1 MVKKVL
7 KFGGTS
13 VGTIERIQHVANI
26 VQKEHLA
33 GNQVIVVVS
42 AMSGKTNELIS
53 LSKKISEDFK
63 KREFDVLLSSGEQ
76 VTSAL
81 LAGAL
86 VKLKINAKSWLNWQI
101 PILTEGEH
109 TNARIINMGI
119 KKINDFLNNQK
130 GVAIIPGFQ
139 GISKN
144 GDITTIGRGGSDA
157 TAVAVAKIFNAES
170 CEIYT
175 DVDGVFST
183 DPNKI
188 PVAKKIDK
196 ISYDEMLEL
205 SSLGAKVMQSSAVQ
219 TAMIYD
225 IPLEVRSTFTDR
237 QGTKIFDQENIDYTK
252 SVTGVAYSKDDAKIT
267 VIGVEDKPGVAANI
281 FEPLSKAQINI
292 DMVIQNI
299 SLDQKTTDITF
310 TIKREDVS
318 KTLNILKNN
327 KEIDYKNI
335 THNDKVAKVSIV
347 GAGMVSTP
355 GITYRMFRALSNEKI
370 NILAIS
376 TSEIKLSVIIDEDNT
391 LNAIKKLHTIFDLD

>member
-13 VGTIERIQHVANI
+13 VGTIERIQHVAKI
-26 VQKEHLA
+26 VKKEHDS

-42 AMSGKTNELIS
+42 AMAGKTNELIKFSKVVS
-53 LSKKISEDFK
+53 LNFDG
-63 KREFDVLLSSGEQ
+63 RELDVLLSSGEQ
-76 VTSAL
+76 VTCAL

-86 VKLKINAKSWLNWQI
+86 IEQKINAKSFLNWQL

-109 TNARIINMGI
+109 NNARIVNMNTE
-119 KKINDFLNNQK
+119 KVNNFLKN

-157 TAVAVAKIFNAES
+157 TAVAVAKLFNTDS

-175 DVDGVFST
+175 DVDGIYSS

-188 PVAKKIDK
+188 PVAKKINK

-219 TAMIYD
+219 TAMMYN
-225 IPLEVRSTFTDR
+225 IPLEVKSTFTNR
-237 QGTKIFDQENIDYTK
+237 KGTKIFDQQNIDYSK

-267 VIGVEDKPGVAANI
+267 LTGVADKPGVAANI
-281 FEPLSKAQINI
+281 FEPLNKSQINV

-299 SLDQKTTDITF
+299 SSDEKTTDITF
-310 TIKREDVS
+310 TIKRDDLL
-318 KTLNILKNN
+318 KTIKILKENSN
-327 KEIDYKNI
+327 ISYKNI
-335 THNDKVAKVSIV
+335 SHNDKVAKISIV

-355 GITYRMFRALSNEKI
+355 GVTYKMFRGLADEKI

-376 TSEIKLSVIIDEDNT
+376 TSEIKLSVIIGEENT
-391 LNAIKKLHTIFDLD
+391 LNAVKKLHTIFELD

>member
-1 MVKKVL
+1 MVKKIL

-13 VGTIERIQHVANI
+13 VGTVERIQHVANI
-26 VQKEHLA
+26 IKKEYDSGSQIIA
-33 GNQVIVVVS
+33 VVS
-42 AMSGKTNELIS
+42 AMSGKTNELIN
-53 LSKKISEDFK
+53 LSKSIAGDFN
-63 KREFDVLLSSGEQ
+63 KRELDVLLSSGEQ
-76 VTSAL
+76 VTCAL

-86 VKLKINAKSWLNWQI
+86 IELNINAKSWLNWQI

-109 TNARIINMGI
+109 TNARIVNMNLE
-119 KKINDFLNNQK
+119 KVNNFLKK
-130 GVAIIPGFQ
+130 GVAVIPGFQ

-157 TAVAVAKIFNAES
+157 TAVAIAKLFNADS

-188 PVAKKIDK
+188 PVAKKIEK
-196 ISYDEMLEL
+196 ISFDEMLEL

-219 TAMIYD
+219 TAMMYD

-237 QGTKIFDQENIDYTK
+237 KGTKIFSQQNIDYTK

-267 VIGVEDKPGVAANI
+267 LIGVEDKPGVAANI
-281 FEPLSKAQINI
+281 FEPLNKAQINV

-299 SLDQKTTDITF
+299 SSDQSTTDITF
-310 TIKREDVS
+310 TIKRDVLK
-318 KTLNILKNN
+318 KT
-327 KEIDYKNI
+327 KEILESNQNIKYKDL
-335 THNDKVAKVSIV
+335 THNDKVAKISIV

-355 GITYRMFRALSNEKI
+355 GVTYRMFRGLAEEKI

-376 TSEIKLSVIIDEDNT
+376 TSEIKLSVIIDEENT
-391 LNAIKKLHTIFDLD
+391 LNAVKKLHTIFELN

>member
-1 MVKKVL
+1 MVKKIL

-13 VGTIERIQHVANI
+13 VGTIDRIQHVASI
-26 VQKEHLA
+26 IKKEHSS
-33 GNQVIVVVS
+33 GNKVIAIVS
-42 AMSGKTNELIS
+42 AMAGKTNELIK
-53 LSKKISEDFK
+53 LSKEISANFD

-76 VTSAL
+76 VSCAL
-81 LAGAL
+81 LSGAL
-86 VKLKINAKSWLNWQI
+86 IKLHINAKSWLNWQI
-101 PILTEGEH
+101 PILTEGENA
-109 TNARIINMGI
+109 NARIINI
-119 KKINDFLNNQK
+119 NIEKINKFLDED

-139 GISKN
+139 GVAKN

-157 TAVAVAKIFNAES
+157 TAVAFAKLFNADC

-219 TAMIYD
+219 TAMMYN
-225 IPLEVRSTFTDR
+225 IPLEVKSTFSDR
-237 QGTKIFDQENIDYTK
+237 KGTKIFSQENIDYKK
-252 SVTGVAYSKDDAKIT
+252 SVTGVAYSKDDAKVT
-267 VIGVEDKPGVAANI
+267 MIGVDDKPGIAANI
-281 FEPLSKAQINI
+281 FEPLSKAQINV

-299 SLDQKTTDITF
+299 SSDQKTTDITF
-310 TIKREDVS
+310 TVKRDDV
-318 KTLNILKNN
+318 LNTKKILKDNN
-327 KEIDYKNI
+327 KISYKDI
-335 THNDKVAKVSIV
+335 VYNDKVSKISIV

-355 GITYRMFRALSNEKI
+355 GVTFRMFRALSDEGI

-376 TSEIKLSVIIDEDNT
+376 TSEIKLSVIIEEENT
-391 LNAIKKLHTIFDLD
+391 LNAIKKLHTTFDLD

>member
-13 VGTIERIQHVANI
+13 VGTVERIQHVANI
-26 VQKEHLA
+26 IKKEQSS
-33 GNQVIVVVS
+33 GTKVIAVLS
-42 AMSGKTNELIS
+42 AMAGKTDELIK
-53 LSKKISEDFK
+53 LSNEISVEFN
-63 KREFDVLLSSGEQ
+63 KREFDVLISSGEQ
-76 VTSAL
+76 VTCAL
-81 LAGAL
+81 LSGAL
-86 VKLKINAKSWLNWQI
+86 IKLNIKAKSWMNWQI
-101 PILTEGEH
+101 PILTDGEH
-109 TNARIINMGI
+109 ANSRIINMNVE
-119 KKINDFLNNQK
+119 KIDKYLEEG

-144 GDITTIGRGGSDA
+144 GDITSIGRGGSDA
-157 TAVAVAKIFNAES
+157 TAVAVAKIFKADA

-196 ISYDEMLEL
+196 ISFDEMLEL

-219 TAMIYD
+219 TAMMYD
-225 IPLEVRSTFTDR
+225 IPLEVRSTFTER
-237 QGTKIFDQENIDYTK
+237 KGTKIFSQENIDYTK
-252 SVTGVAYSKDDAKIT
+252 SVTGVAYSKDDAKVTI
-267 VIGVEDKPGVAANI
+267 IGVEDKPGVAANI
-281 FEPLSKAQINI
+281 FEPLSKANINV

-299 SLDQKTTDITF
+299 SSDQKTTDITF
-310 TIKREDVS
+310 TVKRDEVS
-318 KTLNILKNN
+318 KTEILLKDNSTIKY
-327 KEIDYKNI
+327 KEIIQNK
-335 THNDKVAKVSIV
+335 KVSKVSIV

-355 GITYRMFRALSNEKI
+355 GVTYRMFRALSDEGI

-391 LNAIKKLHTIFDLD
+391 LKAVKKLHTIFDLD

>member
-13 VGTIERIQHVANI
+13 VGTVERISYVANI
-26 VQKEHLA
+26 IKKEHST
-33 GNQVIVVVS
+33 GNKIIAVVS
-42 AMSGKTNELIS
+42 AMSGKTNELI
-53 LSKKISEDFK
+53 KISKEISEEFS
-63 KREFDVLLSSGEQ
+63 KRELDVLLSSGEQ

-81 LAGAL
+81 LSGAL
-86 VKLKINAKSWLNWQI
+86 IKLGIKAKSWMNWQI
-101 PILTEGEH
+101 PILTDGEH
-109 TNARIINMGI
+109 SNARIINMHI
-119 KKINDFLNNQK
+119 DKIDKFLDED
-130 GVAIIPGFQ
+130 GVVIIPGFQ

-157 TAVAVAKIFNAES
+157 TAVAVAKILSADT

-175 DVDGVFST
+175 DVDGVYST

-219 TAMIYD
+219 TAMMYD
-225 IPLEVRSTFTDR
+225 IPLEVKSTFSER
-237 QGTKIFDQENIDYTK
+237 KGTKIFNQDNIDYTK
-252 SVTGVAYSKDDAKIT
+252 SVTGVAYSKDDAKVTI
-267 VIGVEDKPGVAANI
+267 IGVEDRPGVAANI
-281 FEPLSKAQINI
+281 FEPLSKAQINV

-299 SLDQKTTDITF
+299 SSDHKTTDITF
-310 TIKREDVS
+310 TVKRDDVL
-318 KTLNILKNN
+318 KTKQILKESAKIKYREIVENN
-327 KEIDYKNI
+327 
-335 THNDKVAKVSIV
+335 KVAKISIV

-355 GITYRMFRALSNEKI
+355 GVTYRMFRALSDENI

-376 TSEIKLSVIIDEDNT
+376 TSEIKLSVIIEEDNT
-391 LNAIKKLHTIFDLD
+391 LKAIKKLHTTFELE

>member
-13 VGTIERIQHVANI
+13 VGSIDRIQHVAKI
-26 VQKEHLA
+26 IEKEHKK
-33 GNQVIVVVS
+33 GNQLIVVVS
-42 AMSGKTNELIS
+42 AMSGKTNELLD
-53 LSKKISEDFK
+53 LSKNISDSFD
-63 KREFDVLLSSGEQ
+63 KRELDVLLSSGEQ

-86 VKLKINAKSWLNWQI
+86 INLKIEAKSYLNWQI
-101 PILTEGEH
+101 PILTEGENA
-109 TNARIINMGI
+109 NARIVNIHTD
-119 KKINDFLNNQK
+119 KINKFLKKK

-144 GDITTIGRGGSDA
+144 GNITTIGRGGSDA
-157 TAVAVAKIFNAES
+157 SAVAIAKIFNTDF

-188 PVAKKIDK
+188 PIAKKIEK

-219 TAMIYD
+219 TAMIYN
-225 IPLEVRSTFTDR
+225 IPLEVKSTFTDR
-237 QGTKIFDQENIDYTK
+237 DGTKIFGQESIDYTK

-267 VIGVEDKPGVAANI
+267 LIGVEDKPGVAANI
-281 FEPLSKAQINI
+281 FEPLNKSQINV

-299 SLDQKTTDITF
+299 STDGKKTDITF
-310 TIKREDVS
+310 TTKRQDCKNAISLIESNKKIKYE
-318 KTLNILKNN
+318 KM
-327 KEIDYKNI
+327 YM
-335 THNDKVAKVSIV
+335 NDKVAKISIV
-347 GAGMVSTP
+347 GAGMVATP
-355 GITYRMFRALSNEKI
+355 GITFKMFRSLADENI
-370 NILAIS
+370 NMLAIS
-376 TSEIKLSVIIDEDNT
+376 TSEIKISVIIEEKLTID
-391 LNAIKKLHTIFDLD
+391 AVKKLHKTFNLD

>member
-13 VGTIERIQHVANI
+13 VGSIDRIQHVAKI
-26 VQKEHLA
+26 IKKEYDT
-33 GNQVIVVVS
+33 GSQVIVVVS
-42 AMSGKTNELIS
+42 AMAGKTNELVKF
-53 LSKKISEDFK
+53 SKNISENFD
-63 KREFDVLLSSGEQ
+63 KRELDVLLSSGEQ
-76 VTSAL
+76 ITCAL
-81 LAGAL
+81 LSGCL
-86 VKLKINAKSWLNWQI
+86 LKFKVNAKSWLNWQI
-101 PILTEGEH
+101 PILTDGEH
-109 TNARIINMGI
+109 ANARIINMNVS
-119 KKINDFLNNQK
+119 KINSFIEK

-139 GISKN
+139 GVSKN
-144 GDITTIGRGGSDA
+144 GDVTTIGRGGSDA
-157 TAVAVAKIFNAES
+157 TAVAVAKLFKADA

-175 DVDGVFST
+175 DVDGVFSS

-219 TAMIYD
+219 TAMMYD
-225 IPLEVRSTFTDR
+225 IPLQVRSTFTDR
-237 QGTKIFDQENIDYTK
+237 KGTKIFDQENIDYSK

-267 VIGVEDKPGVAANI
+267 LIGVQDKPGVAADI
-281 FEPLSKAQINI
+281 FEPLNKAQINV

-299 SLDQKTTDITF
+299 SSDEKTTDITF
-310 TIKREDVS
+310 TIKREDLI
-318 KTLNILKNN
+318 KTKDILSNN
-327 KEIDYKNI
+327 MKINYKTI

-355 GITYRMFRALSNEKI
+355 GVTYKMFRGLADEKI

-376 TSEIKLSVIIDEDNT
+376 SSEIKLSVIIDEEKT
-391 LNAIKKLHTIFDLD
+391 LIAVKKLHTIFDLD

>member
-33 GNQVIVVVS
+33 GNHVIVVVS

-53 LSKKISEDFK
+53 LSKKISEDFD

-86 VKLKINAKSWLNWQI
+86 VKLKINARSWLNWQI

-109 TNARIINMGI
+109 TNARIINMSI

-157 TAVAVAKIFNAES
+157 TAVAVAKLFNAES

-267 VIGVEDKPGVAANI
+267 VIGVEDKPGVAADI

-327 KEIDYKNI
+327 KEVDYKNI

-355 GITYRMFRALSNEKI
+355 GITYRMFRALSNENI

>member
-13 VGTIERIQHVANI
+13 VGTVERIQHVANI
-26 VQKEHLA
+26 IKKEQSA
-33 GNQVIVVVS
+33 GNKIIVVVS
-42 AMSGKTNELIS
+42 AMAGKTNELIK
-53 LSKKISEDFK
+53 LSNQISDDFN
-63 KREFDVLLSSGEQ
+63 KRELDVLLSSGEQ
-76 VTSAL
+76 VTCAL
-81 LAGAL
+81 LSGAL
-86 VKLKINAKSWLNWQI
+86 IKLNIKAKSWLNWQI
-101 PILTEGEH
+101 PILTNGEH
-109 TNARIINMGI
+109 SNARIINMHI
-119 KKINDFLNNQK
+119 EKIDKYLNEN
-130 GVAIIPGFQ
+130 GVVIIPGFQ
-139 GISKN
+139 GISNN

-157 TAVAVAKIFNAES
+157 TAVAVAKIFSADS

-175 DVDGVFST
+175 DVDGVYST

-188 PVAKKIDK
+188 PVAKKIEK

-237 QGTKIFDQENIDYTK
+237 KGTKIFSQENIDYTK

-267 VIGVEDKPGVAANI
+267 ITGVEDKPGVAANI
-281 FEPLSKAQINI
+281 FEPLSKAQINV

-299 SLDQKTTDITF
+299 SSDQKTTDISFTVKRDDVLKTKKILKDNS
-310 TIKREDVS
+310 TIKY
-318 KTLNILKNN
+318 
-327 KEIDYKNI
+327 KEIIQNEI
-335 THNDKVAKVSIV
+335 VAKVSIV

-355 GITYRMFRALSNEKI
+355 GVTYKMFRALSNEGI

-376 TSEIKLSVIIDEDNT
+376 TSEIKLSVIIDETKT
-391 LNAIKKLHTIFDLD
+391 LKAIKKLHTIFDLD

>member
-1 MVKKVL
+1 MKKKVL

-13 VGTIERIQHVANI
+13 VGSIDRIQHVANI
-26 VQKEHLA
+26 IKSEVEA
-33 GNQVIVVVS
+33 GNKIIAVVS
-42 AMSGKTNELIS
+42 AMAGKTNELIKYS
-53 LSKKISEDFK
+53 QAIDKNFD
-63 KREFDVLLSSGEQ
+63 KRELDVLLSTGEQ
-76 VTSAL
+76 ITSSL

-86 VKLKINAKSWLNWQI
+86 INLNIKSKSWLNWQI

-109 TNARIINMGI
+109 TNARILNMNVS
-119 KKINDFLNNQK
+119 KINQYLK
-130 GVAIIPGFQ
+130 EGVAIVPGFQ
-139 GISKN
+139 GISKI

-157 TAVAVAKIFNAES
+157 TAVAIAKLLNADA

-188 PVAKKIDK
+188 PVAKKIEK

-219 TAMIYD
+219 TAMMYD
-225 IPLEVRSTFTDR
+225 IPLEVKSTFTNR
-237 QGTKIFDQENIDYTK
+237 KGTKIFDQQEIDYSK

-267 VIGVEDKPGVAANI
+267 LIGVEDKPGVAANI
-281 FEPLSKAQINI
+281 FEPLNKAQINV

-299 SLDQKTTDITF
+299 SSDKNTTDITF
-310 TIKREDVS
+310 TIKRDDLK
-318 KTLNILKNN
+318 KTKDILDNN
-327 KEIDYKNI
+327 QKIKYKNI

-355 GITYRMFRALSNEKI
+355 GVTYKMFKALADNNI

-376 TSEIKLSVIIDEDNT
+376 TSEIKLSVIIDEENT
-391 LNAIKKLHTIFDLD
+391 LNAVKKLHTIFDLD

>member
-1 MVKKVL
+1 MIKKIL

-13 VGTIERIQHVANI
+13 VGTVERIQHVAKI
-26 VQKEHLA
+26 IQKEHST
-33 GNQVIVVVS
+33 GNQVIAIVS
-42 AMSGKTNELIS
+42 AMSEKTSELID
-53 LSKKISEDFK
+53 LSQEISNKFN

-86 VKLKINAKSWLNWQI
+86 IELKIKAKSLLNWQV
-101 PILTEGEH
+101 PILTEGDH
-109 TNARIINMGI
+109 SNARIINMNV
-119 KKINDFLNNQK
+119 KKINDFLQEK
-130 GVAIIPGFQ
+130 GVVIIPGFQ
-139 GISKN
+139 GISKI

-157 TAVAVAKIFNAES
+157 TAVAVAKIFQADA

-175 DVDGVFST
+175 DVDGVYST

-196 ISYDEMLEL
+196 ISYEEMLEL

-219 TAMIYD
+219 TAMMYNV
-225 IPLEVRSTFTDR
+225 PLEVKSTFTNR

-267 VIGVEDKPGVAANI
+267 MIGVEDKPGVAANI

-299 SLDQKTTDITF
+299 SSDQKTTDITF
-310 TIKREDVS
+310 TIKREDVL
-318 KTLNILKNN
+318 KTIDILKNN
-327 KEIDYKNI
+327 KDINYKNI
-335 THNDKVAKVSIV
+335 IHNNKVSKVSIV
-347 GAGMVSTP
+347 GAGMVTTP
-355 GITYRMFRALSNEKI
+355 GITYRMFRALSDEKI

-376 TSEIKLSVIIDEDNT
+376 TSEIKLSVIIDENNT
-391 LNAIKKLHTIFDLD
+391 LKAVKKLHTIFDLD

>member
-1 MVKKVL
+1 MVKKIL

-26 VQKEHLA
+26 IRKEHDS
-33 GNQVIVVVS
+33 GNQIIAVVS
-42 AMSGKTNELIS
+42 AMSGKTNELIQ
-53 LSKKISEDFK
+53 LSKEISEKFD
-63 KREFDVLLSSGEQ
+63 KRELDVLLSTGEQ

-81 LAGAL
+81 LCGAL
-86 VKLKINAKSWLNWQI
+86 IELNLKARSWLNWQI

-109 TNARIINMGI
+109 SNSRIVSMNIS
-119 KKINDFLNNQK
+119 KINEFIKD
-130 GVAIIPGFQ
+130 GIAIIPGFQ

-144 GDITTIGRGGSDA
+144 GDVTTIGRGGSDA
-157 TAVAVAKIFNAES
+157 TAVAVAKLFNAEA

-175 DVDGVFST
+175 DVDGVFSS
-183 DPNKI
+183 DPNKV

-196 ISYDEMLEL
+196 ISYEEMLEL

-225 IPLEVRSTFTDR
+225 IPIEVRSTFTNR
-237 QGTKIFDQENIDYTK
+237 KGTKIFNQQNIDYTK
-252 SVTGVAYSKDDAKIT
+252 SVTGVAYSKDEAKIT
-267 VIGVEDKPGVAANI
+267 ITGVEDKPGIAANI
-281 FEPLSKAQINI
+281 FEPLNGAQINV

-299 SLDQKTTDITF
+299 SSDQKTTDITF
-310 TIKREDVS
+310 TIKRDDLL
-318 KTLNILKNN
+318 KTTEILKKN
-327 KEIDYKNI
+327 KNINYNEI

-355 GITYRMFRALSNEKI
+355 GVTFKMFKGLADEKI

-376 TSEIKLSVIIDEDNT
+376 TSEIKLSVIIDEPNT
-391 LNAIKKLHTIFDLD
+391 LKAVKKLHTIFDLD

>member
-1 MVKKVL
+1 MAKKVL

-13 VGTIERIQHVANI
+13 VGTIERIMHVAKI
-26 VQKEHLA
+26 IKKEHDS
-33 GNQVIVVVS
+33 NNKVIAVVS
-42 AMSGKTNELIS
+42 AMSGKTNEL
-53 LSKKISEDFK
+53 LQQSKNISEKFDK
-63 KREFDVLLSSGEQ
+63 KELDVLLSTGEQ

-86 VKLKINAKSWLNWQI
+86 IELGINSKSWLNWQI
-101 PILTEGEH
+101 PILTEGE
-109 TNARIINMGI
+109 NLNSRIINI
-119 KKINDFLNNQK
+119 STSEIEKFLTSK

-144 GDITTIGRGGSDA
+144 GEVTTIGRGGSDA
-157 TAVAVAKIFNAES
+157 TAVAVAKIFNADT

-175 DVDGVFST
+175 DVDGVYST

-188 PVAKKIDK
+188 PLAKKIDK

-219 TAMIYD
+219 TAMMYN

-237 QGTKIFDQENIDYTK
+237 KGTKIFDQQNIDYSK

-267 VIGVEDKPGVAANI
+267 LIGVEDKPGVAANI
-281 FEPLSKAQINI
+281 FEPLNKAQINV

-299 SLDQKTTDITF
+299 SSDEKKTDITF
-310 TIKREDVS
+310 TIKREDLLKS
-318 KTLNILKNN
+318 IQILENN
-327 KEIDYKNI
+327 KKIKYTNI
-335 THNDKVAKVSIV
+335 TQNDKVAKVSIV
-347 GAGMVSTP
+347 GAGMVTTP
-355 GITYRMFRALSNEKI
+355 GVTYKMFRGLAEDKI

-376 TSEIKLSVIIDEDNT
+376 TSEIKLSVIIDEENT
-391 LNAIKKLHTIFDLD
+391 LKAVKKLHTIFDLD

>member
-13 VGTIERIQHVANI
+13 VGTTERIQHVAKI
-26 VQKEHLA
+26 IEKEHSV
-33 GNQVIVVVS
+33 GNKVIAVVS
-42 AMSGKTNELIS
+42 AMAGKTNELIK
-53 LSKKISEDFK
+53 LSKEISEEFN
-63 KREFDVLLSSGEQ
+63 KRELDVLLSSGEQ
-76 VTSAL
+76 VTCAL
-81 LAGAL
+81 LSGAL
-86 VKLKINAKSWLNWQI
+86 IKLNVAAKSWLNWQI
-101 PILTEGEH
+101 PILTEGDH
-109 TNARIINMGI
+109 SNSRIINMHVE
-119 KKINDFLNNQK
+119 KINKYLDKN
-130 GVAIIPGFQ
+130 GVAIVPGYQ
-139 GISKN
+139 GISKH

-157 TAVAVAKIFNAES
+157 TAVAVAKIFNADT

-205 SSLGAKVMQSSAVQ
+205 SSLGAKVMQPSAVQ

-225 IPLEVRSTFTDR
+225 IPLEVRSTFTER
-237 QGTKIFDQENIDYTK
+237 KGTKIFNQENIDYKK

-267 VIGVEDKPGVAANI
+267 IIGVEDKPGVAANI
-281 FEPLSKAQINI
+281 FEPLSKAQINV

-299 SLDQKTTDITF
+299 SSDQKTTDITF
-310 TIKREDVS
+310 TVKRDDV
-318 KTLNILKNN
+318 LNTKKILKNN
-327 KEIDYKNI
+327 NKINYSDIIQN
-335 THNDKVAKVSIV
+335 NKVAKVSIV

-355 GITYRMFRALSNEKI
+355 GITYRMFRALSDEGI

-376 TSEIKLSVIIDEDNT
+376 TSEIKLSVIIEEDNI
-391 LNAIKKLHTIFDLD
+391 LKAIKKLHTIFDLD

>member
-109 TNARIINMGI
+109 TNARIINMNI

-157 TAVAVAKIFNAES
+157 TAVAVAKLFNAES

-237 QGTKIFDQENIDYTK
+237 QGTKIFGQENIDYTK

-310 TIKREDVS
+310 TIKRDDVS

>member
-13 VGTIERIQHVANI
+13 VGTAERIQHVANI
-26 VQKEHLA
+26 IKKEHALA
-33 GNQVIVVVS
+33 NKIIAVVS
-42 AMSGKTNELIS
+42 AMAGKTNELIK
-53 LSKKISEDFK
+53 LANEISEEFN

-76 VTSAL
+76 VSCAL
-81 LAGAL
+81 LSGAL
-86 VKLKINAKSWLNWQI
+86 NKLNLKAKSWLNWQI
-101 PILTEGEH
+101 PILTDGDH
-109 TNARIINMGI
+109 SNARIINI
-119 KKINDFLNNQK
+119 NIEKINKFLDEE
-130 GVAIIPGFQ
+130 GVVVMPGFQ

-157 TAVAVAKIFNAES
+157 TAVAVAKIFNADS

-175 DVDGVFST
+175 DVDGVYST

-219 TAMIYD
+219 TAMMYD
-225 IPLEVRSTFTDR
+225 IPLEVRSTFSDR
-237 QGTKIFDQENIDYTK
+237 KGTKIFSQENIDYTK

-267 VIGVEDKPGVAANI
+267 VIGVEDRPGIAANI
-281 FEPLSKAQINI
+281 FEPLSKAQINV

-299 SLDQKTTDITF
+299 SSDLKTTDITF
-310 TIKREDVS
+310 TVKRDDIS
-318 KTLNILKNN
+318 KTMEILREKSNI
-327 KEIDYKNI
+327 IYKDIIN
-335 THNDKVAKVSIV
+335 NDKVSKVSIV

-355 GITYRMFRALSNEKI
+355 GVTYKMFRALSDENI

-376 TSEIKLSVIIDEDNT
+376 TSEIKLSVIIDEDST
-391 LNAIKKLHTIFDLD
+391 VKAIKKLHTIFDLD